1 MVSLAY
7 VPWGKMLGSCG
18 FQAQLLWGKKSILGG
33 CFEFQAH
40 VLWRETAV
48 CLVVA
53 IALYFQ
59 HFLLTGYI
67 GLWVPLTGFME

>member
-1 MVSLAY
+1 M
-7 VPWGKMLGSCG
+7 GS
-18 FQAQLLWGKKSILGG
+18 KNNILGG

-67 GLWVPLTGFME
+67 GLWVPLTGVME